1 MVGLIII
8 GIVWFISFSL
18 GTITLAL
25 YETSVNDMNTYPI
38 RLIVLAIP
46 IINTLYFIYI
56 VYRLIQKTKISEL
69 KL

>member
-1 MVGLIII
+1 MVGLIVI

-18 GTITLAL
+18 GTLAL
-25 YETSVNDMNTYPI
+25 AVYETSVNDMNTYPI
-38 RLIVLAIP
+38 RLIVLTIP

-56 VYRLIQKTKISEL
+56 VYKIIQKTKMSEL

>member
-18 GTITLAL
+18 GTLALAL
-25 YETSVNDMNTYPI
+25 YETSIDDTNTYPI
-38 RLIVLAIP
+38 RLIVLTIP

-56 VYRLIQKTKISEL
+56 VYEIIRKTKISEL

>member
-1 MVGLIII
+1 MII
-8 GIVWFISFSL
+8 GIVWFISFAL
-18 GTITLAL
+18 GTLTLAV
-25 YETSVNDMNTYPI
+25 YESSINDMDIYPI

-56 VYRLIQKTKISEL
+56 VYKTIQKTKISEL